1 MNELYPALKHLH
13 MLFAMISLFGF
24 LGRTVLKFSGS
35 PLLERRPLRVLPH
48 VNDTL
53 LLACGIAL
61 AVIAGFNPFTQ
72 LWLLAK
78 IFLLLVYI
86 VCSLF
91 VLKWSSNN
99 AQRAVGVLLALA
111 CFGGM
116 GFLAVAKPF

>member
-1 MNELYPALKHLH
+1 MTELYPALKHLH
-13 MLFAMISLFGF
+13 MLFAMISLVGF
-24 LGRTVLKFSGS
+24 LGRTGLKFAAS
-35 PLLERRPLRVLPH
+35 PLLEKKPLKILPH

-53 LLACGIAL
+53 LLVCGISL

-78 IFLLLVYI
+78 IALLLAYI
-86 VCSLF
+86 GCGLF

-99 AQRAVGVLLALA
+99 VQRALGVLLALA
-111 CFGGM
+111 CFAGM

>member
-1 MNELYPALKHLH
+1 MTELYPVLKHLH
-13 MLFAMISLFGF
+13 MLFAMISLVGF
-24 LGRTVLKFSGS
+24 LGRTGLKFAAS
-35 PLLERRPLRVLPH
+35 PLLEKKPLKILPH

-53 LLACGIAL
+53 LLVCGIAL

-78 IFLLLVYI
+78 IGLLLAYI
-86 VCSLF
+86 GCGLF

-99 AQRAVGVLLALA
+99 AQRVLGVLLALA